1 MKFTAINQFI
11 KATELRVVDETGKQ
25 IGVMSKT
32 EALNI
37 AHDRGLDLVEIAP
50 MAKPP
55 VAKVID
61 FKKFKY
67 IESKKER
74 DAKSASG
81 KVEIKE
87 IRFSPFIGQGDM
99 DTRIERIKDILG
111 DGDRVKIV
119 VKFSGRQITKVEFGH
134 DLIKKIMS
142 ALDGIAVSDGTPK
155 LQGKQLFQIL
165 NPTKKKA

>member
-11 KATELRVVDETGKQ
+11 KATELRVVDESGKQ
-25 IGVMSKT
+25 IGVMTKS

-37 AHDRGLDLVEIAP
+37 AGERGLDLVEIAP

-61 FKKFKY
+61 FKKYKY
-67 IESKKER
+67 LEAKKER
-74 DAKSASG
+74 EGKSASG

-99 DTRIERIKDILG
+99 DTRLERIKDILDG
-111 DGDRVKIV
+111 GDRVKIV
-119 VKFSGRQITKVEFGH
+119 VKFTGRQITKVEFGH
-134 DLIKKIMS
+134 DLIKKILS
-142 ALDGIAVSDGTPK
+142 QLEGIASADGTAK
-155 LQGKQLFQIL
+155 LQGKQLFLII
-165 NPTKKKA
+165 NPAKKK

>member
-11 KATELRVVDETGKQ
+11 KAAELRVVDETGKQ

-61 FKKFKY
+61 FKKYKY

-74 DAKSASG
+74 DAKSSSG

-87 IRFSPFIGQGDM
+87 IRFSPYIGKGDM
-99 DTRIERIKDILG
+99 NTRI
-111 DGDRVKIV
+111 
-119 VKFSGRQITKVEFGH
+119 
-134 DLIKKIMS
+134 
-142 ALDGIAVSDGTPK
+142 
-155 LQGKQLFQIL
+155 
-165 NPTKKKA
+165 